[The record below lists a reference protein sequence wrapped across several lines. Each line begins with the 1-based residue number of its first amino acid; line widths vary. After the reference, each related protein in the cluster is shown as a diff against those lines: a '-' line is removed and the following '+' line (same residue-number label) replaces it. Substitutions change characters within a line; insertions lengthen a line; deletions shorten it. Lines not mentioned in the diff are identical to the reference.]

1 MTNVILG
8 IDISKLTFDV
18 TLLID
23 NKVKNRKFDNN
34 KKGFDTL
41 IQWLKTKGVDT
52 GYACMEATGS
62 YGLKLARYLY
72 ENNFKVSVV
81 NPVRIKGFAQS
92 KLCRV
97 KTDKADS
104 DLIAHFCQTMK
115 PDLWKPTSLHIQ
127 ELQQLVNRLDALISI
142 KNQETNR
149 LAGLSD
155 LVATNIKDHIIFLN
169 KQIKEVE
176 QLIANHIK
184 THQDLSEKSTLLASI
199 PGVGEKTISQ
209 VLTFLSNIDNFNSS
223 KQVIAFL
230 GLNPKQRQ
238 SGTSVRGTS
247 RISKTGNTELRKAFY
262 MPAIVSLKYNP
273 VIKGF
278 VKRLSITGK
287 PKMVIVIAAMRK
299 LIHIIYGVLKN
310 KTLFNEKN

>member
-115 PDLWKPTSLHIQ
+115 PD
-127 ELQQLVNRLDALISI
+127 VNC
-142 KNQETNR
+142 N
-149 LAGLSD
+149 
-155 LVATNIKDHIIFLN
+155 
-169 KQIKEVE
+169 
-176 QLIANHIK
+176 
-184 THQDLSEKSTLLASI
+184 
-199 PGVGEKTISQ
+199 
-209 VLTFLSNIDNFNSS
+209 
-223 KQVIAFL
+223 
-230 GLNPKQRQ
+230 
-238 SGTSVRGTS
+238 
-247 RISKTGNTELRKAFY
+247 
-262 MPAIVSLKYNP
+262 
-273 VIKGF
+273 
-278 VKRLSITGK
+278 
-287 PKMVIVIAAMRK
+287 
-299 LIHIIYGVLKN
+299 
-310 KTLFNEKN
+310 

>member
-115 PDLWKPTSLHIQ
+115 
-127 ELQQLVNRLDALISI
+127 QLVNRLDALISI

-149 LAGLSD
+149 LEGLSD

-247 RISKTGNTELRKAFY
+247 RISKTGNAELRKAFY

>member
-115 PDLWKPTSLHIQ
+115 LDLWKPTSLHIQ

-149 LAGLSD
+149 LEGLSD

-247 RISKTGNTELRKAFY
+247 RISKTGNAELRKAFY